1 MEARCPGGIS
11 VSSLPGR
18 RPRGAAAQLRLADE
32 GGALETRLKA
42 ARAALERAK
51 VKAVVS
57 YPFVGRQMR
66 FESDTAVLQIT
77 NDARFSYSTFPVG
90 PTPHEVASGM
100 RRHTPRLV
108 VAIEG
113 VLSNTAAAKN
123 EGSINAA
130 LAPKPEDPMTPRR
143 TASGIDPLTPRR
155 AAGIVPA
162 GAPGAGGAA
171 GTGGPTAEAAHTVE
185 GVGCLRH
192 ECEECQGQS
201 KLLKVESGEWR
212 FAISVSPFYG
222 PTVAVVQNVSAAG
235 ATERP
240 QVLTSVPVQGGEGFT
255 EDPHKASPPK
265 FQLLPPHSMA
275 ARRSRGQLL
284 RFSHSDLSFT
294 AQSLNGASSP
304 AVHGGGTPFRA
315 SNAATAKRMLL
326 SSVSVPQLTEGY
338 KDSTG
343 WSLDQWRD
351 HFRAGAADL
360 KAGQGRRPRS

>member
-1 MEARCPGGIS
+1 MEARSPGGTS
-11 VSSLPGR
+11 FSSLPGR
-18 RPRGAAAQLRLADE
+18 RPRGAPAQLRLADE

-77 NDARFSYSTFPVG
+77 NDGRFSYSTFPVG

-130 LAPKPEDPMTPRR
+130 AQALAPKPED
-143 TASGIDPLTPRR
+143 ASGIDPLTPRR

-162 GAPGAGGAA
+162 GTPGAGGAP
-171 GTGGPTAEAAHTVE
+171 GTGGPTPEAAHTVE

-201 KLLKVESGEWR
+201 KLLRVEYGEWR

-222 PTVAVVQNVSAAG
+222 PTMAVVQNVSAAG

-240 QVLTSVPVQGGEGFT
+240 QVLTSVPVQSGEGFT

-265 FQLLPPHSMA
+265 LQLLPPHSMA

-284 RFSHSDLSFT
+284 RFSHSDLSF
-294 AQSLNGASSP
+294 AVQSENGASSP
-304 AVHGGGTPFRA
+304 AGHGGGTPFRA

-326 SSVSVPQLTEGY
+326 SSVSVPQLMEGH